1 MRHLLIRQ
9 KIVLLF
15 LFMILLS
22 QAFLS
27 SPQGRPNS
35 EKARFL
41 SYKNFIDK
49 TISPESINRYLKYL
63 TAEPHVASSAR
74 NNELANFIL
83 NEWKTCGLDDVRLAQ
98 YDVLLSFPKEII
110 VEILSPKKYQLT
122 LKEAGYKED
131 PDTLRPDVGIPYNA
145 YSCSGDITASLVYA
159 NSGNPQDYDLLE
171 KNGINLKGK
180 IALVRYSSPYSYRGF
195 KAYTA
200 ERRGLAALLVYSD
213 PKEDGF
219 SRGPVFPHG
228 PWGPLSHIQRGGIPY
243 DFIYPGDP
251 LTPGWAS
258 KPGCKRISPE
268 EALSL
273 PKIISV
279 PISAQ
284 DALPLL
290 EAIGGKEAPDD
301 WKGALPITYRLGGS
315 QAQVHIK
322 IEMENPIKR
331 ITNVV
336 GCLKGSR
343 NLEEFVLVG
352 NHRDAWVFGGHD
364 PSSGTACLMEV
375 VRILA
380 EARKAGFEPKRSIYF
395 ANWDAEEFTLTG
407 STEWGEDNREWIKK
421 NLVAYLNVDSA
432 ASGKNFSVRASPSLS
447 RLIIQALKEVED
459 PVSKQPIYSRWKS
472 GSGEKGTIVVAGEG
486 GKINPIGSGTDHA
499 VFLNHIGIPSLD
511 MAFSGDY
518 GVYHSMYDDYYWMG
532 HFGDPG
538 MMYTATLA
546 RIWAHMVIEL
556 ASSPLLPLDFESYAR
571 ELENYLNEWASIYDP
586 NGKKSEKLLALIKKM
601 GKKAS
606 LITPYIFGSKRE
618 EKKHD
623 EETIQKI
630 NRLLIEIERDFT
642 LTQGIPNRNWY
653 KHLIFGARYTYAVL
667 LFPAL
672 TEAAEAGDENGIS
685 QSIIQLEEAIKKAT
699 SKLKEISE
707 ILEAKNVG
715 I

>member
-1 MRHLLIRQ
+1 MKHISILQ
-9 KIVLLF
+9 KTEFLF
-15 LFMILLS
+15 LFLIFIG

-27 SPQGRPNS
+27 SPQALSNS
-35 EKARFL
+35 EKVKLL

-49 TISPESINRYLKYL
+49 TISQERINRYLKYF
-63 TAEPHVASSAR
+63 TAEPHVASSPR
-74 NNELANFIL
+74 NNELANYIL
-83 NEWKTCGLDDVRLAQ
+83 KEWKTYGLDEVQLVQ
-98 YDVLLSFPKEII
+98 YDVLLSFPKKII
-110 VEILSPKKYQLT
+110 VEMVSPKKYRLT
-122 LKEAGYKED
+122 LKEAGYEED

-159 NSGNPQDYDLLE
+159 SSGNPQDYDLLE
-171 KNGINLKGK
+171 KKGINLKGK

-200 ERRGLAALLVYSD
+200 EKRGLAALLIYSD

-219 SRGPVFPHG
+219 SRGPVFPRG
-228 PWGPLSHIQRGGIPY
+228 PWGPQSHIQRGGIPY
-243 DFIYPGDP
+243 DFLYPGDP

-258 KPGCKRISPE
+258 KSGCKRISPE

-290 EAIGGKEAPDD
+290 ESMGGEKAPDD
-301 WKGALPITYRLGGS
+301 WKGALPVTYRLGGS
-315 QAQVHIK
+315 KPQIHIK
-322 IEMENPIKR
+322 IKMENPIKK
-331 ITNVV
+331 ITNVI
-336 GCLKGSR
+336 GCLKGSQ
-343 NLEEFVLVG
+343 NLEEFVLIG

-375 VRILA
+375 VRTLA
-380 EARKAGFEPKRSIYF
+380 EARKAGFEPKRSVYF
-395 ANWDAEEFTLTG
+395 ASWDAEEFTLTG

-459 PVSKQPIYSRWKS
+459 PVSKQPIYDRWKS
-472 GSGEKGTIVVAGEG
+472 GSGEKGTIVVAGES

-499 VFLNHIGIPSLD
+499 VFLNHIGVPALD

-518 GVYHSMYDDYYWMG
+518 GVYHSMYDNYYWMS

-556 ASSPLLPLDFESYAR
+556 ASSPLLPLDFECYAR
-571 ELENYLNEWASIYDP
+571 ELENYLKEWVSVYDP
-586 NGKKSEKLLALIKKM
+586 NRERSEKLFALIKEMK
-601 GKKAS
+601 KKAS
-606 LITPYIFGSKRE
+606 LLTSYIFGSKIE
-618 EKKHD
+618 EKEYDK
-623 EETIQKI
+623 ETTQKI

-642 LTQGIPNRNWY
+642 FTQGIPNRNWY

-672 TEAAEAGDENGIS
+672 TEAAEAEDDKGIS
-685 QSIIQLEEAIKKAT
+685 QSMIQLEEAVKKAI

-707 ILEAKNVG
+707 ILEAQDVET
-715 I
+715 